1 MLAKNFYIKLSEMID
16 DMSDEER
23 IEILNQDCL
32 IILKR
37 IKESCDSGQHFAIV
51 PNKVLN
57 RNLKSFAKKFNL
69 CVYYKRSN
77 SIIFLRNFCGVSFSS
92 FKDDRYRFLKC
103 IFPKSLE
110 YKNVELERKDFFEKA
125 LKGVK
130 RVK

>member
-1 MLAKNFYIKLSEMID
+1 MNIM
-16 DMSDEER
+16 
-23 IEILNQDCL
+23 N
-32 IILKR
+32 
-37 IKESCDSGQHFAIV
+37 
-51 PNKVLN
+51 
-57 RNLKSFAKKFNL
+57 
-69 CVYYKRSN
+69 
-77 SIIFLRNFCGVSFSS
+77 FSS

>member
-1 MLAKNFYIKLSEMID
+1 MIEGLSE
-16 DMSDEER
+16 EER
-23 IEILNQDCL
+23 ISLLNQDCL

-37 IKESCDSGQHFAIV
+37 IKESCESGSNFAIV

-77 SIIFLRNFCGVSFSS
+77 SIIFLKNFCGVSFSS

-103 IFPKSLE
+103 VFPKSLE
-110 YKNVELERKDFFEKA
+110 YRDIELERKKFFEKA
-125 LKGVK
+125 LKSVVRIK
-130 RVK
+130 